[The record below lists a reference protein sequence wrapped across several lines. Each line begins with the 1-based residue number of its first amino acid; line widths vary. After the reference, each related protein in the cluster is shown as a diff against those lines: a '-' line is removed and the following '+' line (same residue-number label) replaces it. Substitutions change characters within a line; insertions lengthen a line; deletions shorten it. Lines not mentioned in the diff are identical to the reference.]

1 MKSMDEVQVKEKEN
15 GDENSEEYMRRIME
29 EEKEKS
35 EKVER
40 YTYMQIRENE
50 DS

>member
-1 MKSMDEVQVKEKEN
+1 MKEKEN

-40 YTYMQIRENE
+40 YTYM
-50 DS
+50 

>member
-1 MKSMDEVQVKEKEN
+1 MKEKVN

-40 YTYMQIRENE
+40 YTYM
-50 DS
+50 